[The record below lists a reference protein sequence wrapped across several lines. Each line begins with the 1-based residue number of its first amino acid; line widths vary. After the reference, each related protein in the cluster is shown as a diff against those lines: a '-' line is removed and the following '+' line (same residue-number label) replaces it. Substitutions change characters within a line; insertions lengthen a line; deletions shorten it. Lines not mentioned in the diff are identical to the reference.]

1 MNDIIKKMDE
11 SFADN
16 YEELIIYKKNFD
28 NILNQ
33 IGFNGFK
40 SYNDFCIDIRNNAI
54 KKIKKE
60 NINYIDS
67 ESKFFPRILNE
78 TLRNKIKKEKNYEK
92 KIMKYFHD
100 INVIKIL
107 KEK

>member
-60 NINYIDS
+60 KSI
-67 ESKFFPRILNE
+67 R
-78 TLRNKIKKEKNYEK
+78 
-92 KIMKYFHD
+92 
-100 INVIKIL
+100 
-107 KEK
+107 